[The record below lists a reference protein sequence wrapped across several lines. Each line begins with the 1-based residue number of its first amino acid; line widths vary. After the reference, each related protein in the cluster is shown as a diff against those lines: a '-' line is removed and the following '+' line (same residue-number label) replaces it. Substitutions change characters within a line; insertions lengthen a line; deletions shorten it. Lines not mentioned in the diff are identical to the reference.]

1 MVRVSRKI
9 RQLLLDAGLVDQVAW
24 SGAREKGGNVIENL
38 LAQGI
43 VAEGA
48 LLETLGR
55 ASNVPPIDLSRVTP
69 DRGALDSIP
78 HETCAEFGIL
88 PLSRNGDVLTIAVS
102 DPFDVLLLDD
112 LRRRTG
118 CHIQQL
124 VSHPGMIRTSIEKS
138 FQTGAR
144 EVAELL
150 DEVGSSAEID
160 VSVAQES
167 EDLDISSLNLGEDAP
182 AVKLINMILLRALKE
197 KASDIHIEPTDKKI
211 NVRLRI
217 DGRLGLIMSPPRS
230 LQPALISRLK
240 ILAQL
245 DIAERFTPQDGKFQ
259 IRYEG
264 RQIDFRLSILPV
276 VGGEKAVM
284 RILDTGALA
293 LRLDAMGYEQS
304 ALDHIQRAIRSPYG
318 MLLITGPTGSGKST
332 TLYACVQEVAD
343 PSVNLTTVE
352 DPVEYRMEGINQV
365 QVNNK
370 RGLTFAGALRSIL
383 RQDPDIVLVGEIRDT
398 ETADIAVKAALTGHL
413 VLSTLHTNDAAS
425 TVTRLVDM
433 GVDPFM
439 VSSSLLCIG
448 AQRLARKLCES
459 CRIDVQ
465 VPERELLQ
473 VGFEPGEIQ
482 GIQLLGPHPDGCSR
496 CNGGYRGRFAILETM
511 YMEETLKRM
520 VVEGRSVHDLRAEA
534 IRQGMKTLRRVGL
547 ANAARGRTSLEEV
560 LRVTLQDDGSTK
572 RGTEEP

>member
-1 MVRVSRKI
+1 MRVSRKI
-9 RQLLLDAGLVDQVAW
+9 RKLLLDAGLVDQEAW
-24 SGAREKGGNVIENL
+24 DAARNNGGNVIENL
-38 LAQGI
+38 LEQGV
-43 VAEGA
+43 VAETA

-55 ASNVPPIDLSRVTP
+55 ASNIPPIDLTRVTP
-69 DRGALDSIP
+69 DPTAVDSLP
-78 HETCAEFGIL
+78 QETCTKFGCL
-88 PLSRNGDVLTIAVS
+88 PISRNGDVLTIAVS

-118 CHIQQL
+118 CHVQQL
-124 VSHPGMIRTSIEKS
+124 VSHPGMIRTAIDKV
-138 FQTGAR
+138 FQTGAK
-144 EVAELL
+144 EVEELL
-150 DEVGSSAEID
+150 DEVGGVSDIEVAVAEQ
-160 VSVAQES
+160 A
-167 EDLDISSLNLGEDAP
+167 EDLDISSAALGDDAP
-182 AVKLINMILLRALKE
+182 AVKFVNMILIRALKE

-217 DGRLGLIMSPPRS
+217 DGRLSMIMSPPKA
-230 LQPALISRLK
+230 LLPALISRLK
-240 ILAQL
+240 ILAHL

-264 RQIDFRLSILPV
+264 RQIDFRLSVLPV

-284 RILDTGALA
+284 RILDTGTMS
-293 LRLDAMGYEQS
+293 LRLDSMGYEDAS
-304 ALDHIQRAIRSPYG
+304 LEHIQQAIHSPYG

-343 PSVNLTTVE
+343 PAINLTTVE

-365 QVNNK
+365 QVNKK
-370 RGLTFAGALRSIL
+370 RGMTFAGALRSIL
-383 RQDPDIVLVGEIRDT
+383 RQDPDVVLVGEIRDT

-459 CRIDVQ
+459 CRVEVEI
-465 VPERELLQ
+465 PERELLK
-473 VGFEPGEIQ
+473 VGCQPDEIEGVQ
-482 GIQLLGPHPDGCSR
+482 FFGPRPEGCTR
-496 CNGGYRGRFAILETM
+496 CNAGYRGRFAILETL
-511 YMEETLKRM
+511 YLEETLKRM
-520 VVEGRSVHDLRAEA
+520 VVEGRSVHEIRAEA
-534 IRQGMKTLRRVGL
+534 VRQGMVTLRRVGL
-547 ANAARGRTSLEEV
+547 RNAIRGRTSLEEV
-560 LRVTLQDDGSTK
+560 LRVTLQDDGSA
-572 RGTEEP
+572 EHDIH